1 MNSARTP
8 HTGPANGTGRQGLED
23 RTRDLIGRLVGFD
36 TVSRH
41 SNMALIEWVRD
52 YLAGFGIEGRLVP
65 NADGSKA
72 NLYATIGPETEG
84 GVVLSGHTDVVPV
97 DGQAWDTDPFTLVE
111 RDGRLYGRGTAD
123 MKSFSAIAL
132 AMVPEMLAANLKRP
146 VHLALSYDE
155 EVGCFGAPFM
165 IERMVREVPRPSAVI
180 VGEPTGMGVVLAH
193 KGCYALRTTVT
204 GHEVHSSQVDRGVSA
219 VMTAA
224 RLVTYIS
231 DMMAQNIAGADP
243 ASPFDPPYTTLHVG
257 TIGGGTAL
265 NIMAKRCEFL
275 WDIRTVTGDD
285 WRGYLDRFQA
295 YCDTLLAEMRAIA
308 PGCAIT
314 TEVLAGAPGLAPEP
328 GGAAAQLCHA
338 LTGRNDT
345 ATVPYAA
352 EAGQFQEAGYSTVM
366 CGPGSIDQA
375 HQANEFI
382 DIAQVTACERF
393 LRDLAKRL
401 AA

>member
-1 MNSARTP
+1 MDDNS
-8 HTGPANGTGRQGLED
+8 
-23 RTRDLIGRLVGFD
+23 RDVIARLVGFD

-41 SNMALIEWVRD
+41 SNMALIDWVRE
-52 YLAGFGIEGRLVP
+52 YLAGFGVESRLVP
-65 NADGSKA
+65 NDDGSKA
-72 NLYATIGPETEG
+72 NLFASIGPPAEG

-97 DGQAWDTDPFTLVE
+97 DGQAWDTDPFTLIE

-132 AMVPEMLAANLKRP
+132 ALVPEMLAAGLKRP
-146 VHLALSYDE
+146 IHLALSYDE

-165 IERMVREVPRPSAVI
+165 IERIVRELPRPSAVI
-180 VGEPTGMGVVLAH
+180 VGEPTSMGVVLAH

-204 GHEVHSSQVDRGVSA
+204 GREVHSSQVNRGVSA
-219 VMTAA
+219 VMVAA
-224 RLVTYIS
+224 RLATFVA
-231 DMMAQNIAGADP
+231 DMMAENKAKADP

-257 TIGGGTAL
+257 TIQGGTAL

-275 WDIRTVTGDD
+275 WDIRPVTGDD
-285 WRGYLDRFQA
+285 WRAYLNRFQA
-295 YCDTLLAEMRAIA
+295 YCDTLLPEMRAIA
-308 PGCAIT
+308 PECAIV

-328 GGAAAQLCHA
+328 GGPAAQLVHA

-345 ATVPYAA
+345 AVVPYGA
-352 EAGQFQEAGYSTVM
+352 EAGQFQEAGFSTVM

-393 LRDLAKRL
+393 LRDLIKRL
-401 AA
+401 SA